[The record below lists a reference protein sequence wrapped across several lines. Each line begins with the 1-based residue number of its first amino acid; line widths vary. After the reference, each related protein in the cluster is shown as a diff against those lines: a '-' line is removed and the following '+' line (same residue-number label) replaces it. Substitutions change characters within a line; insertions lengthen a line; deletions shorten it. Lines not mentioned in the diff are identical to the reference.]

1 MRHPNLLERMPAPSL
16 SLHAHKRATS
26 RHPELRGETLTLLSA
41 SLLSASEAPAGVR
54 TGGSPGRPRRRRTPP
69 RSGPE
74 SESADADAEPA
85 SGSRSR
91 LTWV

>member
-1 MRHPNLLERMPAPSL
+1 MHTTEVD
-16 SLHAHKRATS
+16 TS
-26 RHPELRGETLTLLSA
+26 RHTEPRGGTLTLLSA